1 MMNKILS
8 PKLVATSVADR
19 QAVAGSAL
27 PEQVVSSKQ
36 QTPSENFQIAG
47 RSFSFAVAQFN
58 DLPGCAFVRQ
68 PTVLALFAC
77 SKASLWRWVKSGRLP
92 APKKLGLRV
101 SAWNVGQLRA
111 CLENLQ
117 QSGQVNSIEGGKL

>member
-1 MMNKILS
+1 MKH
-8 PKLVATSVADR
+8 
-19 QAVAGSAL
+19 QAAL
-27 PEQVVSSKQ
+27 PKINATAIAVRSCFENNEAPEHSVSSKLEVQ
-36 QTPSENFQIAG
+36 STQAKELAPIPHA
-47 RSFSFAVAQFN
+47 AAQFN

-92 APKKLGLRV
+92 APKRLGLRV

-117 QSGQVNSIEGGKL
+117 TSGQADSTEGGK